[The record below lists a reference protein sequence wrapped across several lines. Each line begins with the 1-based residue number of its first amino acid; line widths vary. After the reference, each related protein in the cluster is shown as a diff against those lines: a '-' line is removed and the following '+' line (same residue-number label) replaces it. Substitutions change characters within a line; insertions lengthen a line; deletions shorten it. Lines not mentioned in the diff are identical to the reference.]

1 MKAQARRALWGTP
14 FFRNRFFWRV
24 TMTRERLVNG
34 KTVRGLA
41 RIGGRAAYIRLIWG
55 FEQAPDDGD
64 SNLERS

>member
-1 MKAQARRALWGTP
+1 
-14 FFRNRFFWRV
+14 
-24 TMTRERLVNG
+24 MTRERLVNG